1 MSKDMKLIKSKQNC
15 FCLPNLKMAIWA
27 LEFNSLLAN
36 IRLDPRG
43 DVILAING
51 NSFVNDVI
59 SC

>member
-1 MSKDMKLIKSKQNC
+1 
-15 FCLPNLKMAIWA
+15 MAIWA
-27 LEFNSLLAN
+27 LEFSSLLAN

-43 DVILAING
+43 DVILVINA